1 MTVFQV
7 LPEMICTVEFFGL
20 IALPELVDLAQML
33 GPGVPVC
40 GVGEFFTA
48 VAADVRRGAMG
59 GRRVESG
66 LNASQGG
73 ARPRVSAKVQRVLV
87 SLGLVLV
94 LEAVR
99 AVLALVLLFHRV
111 ESMRAISTIIDD
123 SGPKLGPLLL

>member
-1 MTVFQV
+1 
-7 LPEMICTVEFFGL
+7 
-20 IALPELVDLAQML
+20 ML

-94 LEAVR
+94 LESVR
-99 AVLALVLLFHRV
+99 AVLALILLFHGV
-111 ESMRAISTIIDD
+111 EAMCAIPLANVFWRERAEKAGFWGRGGGKNSWSNLT
-123 SGPKLGPLLL
+123 LAPLWCRTFSVS